1 MYATPLV
8 AILFPLLIV
17 GIPITM
23 LMSYIFVESPGTKVQ
38 GDHPARAA
46 SVQDVRNRSIST
58 VSLERAA

>member
-1 MYATPLV
+1 MYETPLV

-23 LMSYIFVESPGTKVQ
+23 LLSYLFVESPRTTVQ
-38 GDHPARAA
+38 GDHPARVA
-46 SVQDVRNRSIST
+46 SAQDLRNRSIST